1 MSSPPASTEMSQEEV
16 QSHVDKALSKL
27 EESWRI
33 ASRTAQLSQM
43 VYKMTLDEKPN
54 GNDPEDEDEE
64 EQYRLD
70 LIKQSF
76 FNEIGKRIG
85 ERIKFST
92 DGGFPSVDSAG
103 TNRYP
108 LQVDISS
115 VFAEGQQDSQVWLD
129 DLKANVLQTGFD
141 NVVSNASMG
150 MVDPS
155 VAYHVVSAHV
165 AGQLDEPVIVEA
177 RERALEGYQESC
189 KDMTVEQLEDKLQDM
204 SGLYKGQSRS
214 IWDSLAPWSH
224 NTKMTGYLRG
234 DTKGVS
240 AVEEKPFNLHS
251 LDDVNDSLRA
261 ELTKR
266 EADFKTEYGEAPPEN
281 LDPEN
286 LPESARQDEEGLK
299 DFLKQRFSKFEPM
312 SNITD
317 NLAKIYGSVDGSQ
330 PPEDRDILPALSIPC
345 ERARTF
351 KTGSFNLM
359 KSRVDFLKRMDR
371 FTSAIS
377 NDPSFKPFKR
387 AGMVPDDDTFID
399 WNKIKFRL
407 VEEDS
412 VDAPTKIEELWPKS
426 IEDVTSGGGQQ
437 VIDEMTADQEKSE
450 KGALSPTEEDF
461 SYMTR

>member
-1 MSSPPASTEMSQEEV
+1 MSSPPASAVMSQEEV

-33 ASRTAQLSQM
+33 ASRTSQLSQM

-54 GNDPEDEDEE
+54 DNDPEDEDEE

-70 LIKQSF
+70 LVKQSF
-76 FNEIGKRIG
+76 FNETRKGIG

-103 TNRYP
+103 INRYP

-115 VFAEGQQDSQVWLD
+115 VFAEGQQDPQVWLD
-129 DLKANVLQTGFD
+129 DLTANVLQTGFD

-150 MVDPS
+150 MMDPS

-165 AGQLDEPVIVEA
+165 AGHLYEPVIVQG
-177 RERALEGYQESC
+177 REKALEGYQESC
-189 KDMTVEQLEDKLQDM
+189 KDMTVKQLENKLRDV
-204 SGLYKGQSRS
+204 SDLYTGQPRS
-214 IWDSLAPWSH
+214 IWDSLAPWSRS
-224 NTKMTGYLRG
+224 TKMTGYLCG
-234 DTKGVS
+234 ETKGVS

-251 LDDVNDSLRA
+251 LDDVNASLRA

-266 EADFKTEYGEAPPEN
+266 ESDFEIEYGEAPPEN

-286 LPESARQDEEGLK
+286 LPESARQDEERLK
-299 DFLKQRFSKFEPM
+299 HFIKQRFSKFEPV

-317 NLAKIYGSVDGSQ
+317 NLAKIYGSSDGSQ
-330 PPEDRDILPALSIPC
+330 PPEDRDILPALFIPS
-345 ERARTF
+345 EQARFF
-351 KTGSFNLM
+351 KIGSFNLRR
-359 KSRVDFLKRMDR
+359 SRVFFLKGMDR
-371 FTSAIS
+371 FTWAIS

-387 AGMVPDDDTFID
+387 AGMVPDDDTFTD

-412 VDAPTKIEELWPKS
+412 IDAPTKIEELWPKS

-450 KGALSPTEEDF
+450 KEEWSPTDEILA
-461 SYMTR
+461 T